1 MTPRLTH
8 ARILVALL
16 TGASALAVAA
26 SASAQSIESVY
37 KGKQIKLISSSDAG
51 GGYDASARLL
61 ARHMG
66 NFIAGNPQIIVQNMP
81 GAGGIKAANYLY
93 NVAPKDGL
101 TIGGV
106 HRTVPQA
113 PMLGLPG
120 TQFDAAKFSWLGSMN
135 NEVSVCVAWHTAP
148 VKTMEDALKMEMIV
162 GGSGQN
168 DTEQFPAVLNNIVGT
183 KFKIISGYPS
193 GTAVDLA
200 MERGEVQSRCGWS
213 WSSVMTQ
220 HPDWVRDKKINI
232 LVQISSAKHP
242 DLPNVRLI
250 DEFAKTQEDKDVL
263 DFLFA
268 RQVFGRPFVIPPGV
282 ATERVNALRTAFD
295 DAVKSPALIADA
307 EKQKQ
312 ELTPVSGLEVQ
323 ALIEKL
329 LKASPAVVAR
339 ADKATEYHGPVS
351 KAVAKV
357 ETPKGTI
364 AELKDDAREVVLKQA
379 DGKMFNAKVSGSR
392 TTITVAGKEGD
403 RKALKAGMACE
414 ITAVASGEEASKIA
428 CQ

>member
-1 MTPRLTH
+1 MTPRSY
-8 ARILVALL
+8 
-16 TGASALAVAA
+16 SALALSAA
-26 SASAQSIESVY
+26 VLLGATALSSAASAQSLESVY

-51 GGYDASARLL
+51 GGYDSSARLL

-66 NFIAGNPQIIVQNMP
+66 NFVPGQPQIIVQNMP

-93 NVAPKDGL
+93 NVATKDGL
-101 TIGGV
+101 MIGGV

-113 PMLGLPG
+113 PQLGLPG
-120 TQFDAAKFSWLGSMN
+120 TQFDAAKFFWLGSMN

-250 DEFAKTQEDKDVL
+250 DEFAKTQEDKEVL

-282 ATERVNALRTAFD
+282 AKERVDMLRAAFD
-295 DAVKSPALIADA
+295 SAVKSPALIADA

-329 LKASPAVVAR
+329 MKASPAVVAR
-339 ADKATEYHGPVS
+339 ADKATEYNGPAIN
-351 KAVAKV
+351 AVAKV

-364 AELKDDAREVVLKQA
+364 AELKDDSREVVLKQA

-392 TTITVAGKEGD
+392 TTISVAGKDTD

-414 ITAVASGEEASKIA
+414 ITAVADGEEASKID
-428 CQ
+428 CK